1 MQLAHSCPSCT
12 AFFGCDMTLIF
23 FFNFSDQKEI
33 GWGLLF
39 FAVHSKN
46 PGFFKARKRLKAKRL
61 Y

>member
-46 PGFFKARKRLKAKRL
+46 PGFF
-61 Y
+61 